1 MAKKAKPIKVKPP
14 KFPLS
19 PLARFPRLTSI
30 KQHFASIEHVM
41 APFALNMEKSD
52 PQFYQFFS
60 GVKELIA
67 ECEHDLRDLTD
78 EEFAKAEAGL
88 CTADNIFSAD
98 GSVLSGHRYKKM
110 EEYVRELGVDQAAA
124 DFKRIN
130 AVNTMFG
137 VATEEELFQARVGYL
152 PPVFLT
158 WIYTAARFLPPI
170 DDAEP
175 EEKRF
180 ALYRYIDKS
189 VTPQALLAVSKIPCI
204 SDIADCLEERCA
216 NMFLLM
222 CAVFLEEIPE
232 KERKKNEYW
241 IVRFKNGSR
250 KKFRALLREDF
261 GELFDCWDHGEFS
274 EAETLAYSVR
284 YHEDD
289 DPCLDIR
296 ERYHVTEVKLLD
308 DVWMTVALAFSVW
321 TTKRFGELGRV
332 RPSEDMGDLDFSF
345 VRFHRWL
352 LAAIDNVRI
361 LLSGLDPRRHLS
373 GVSWLL
379 REDESAIKIFRNASP
394 EECARFLAEDGEI
407 ASFLYRLAERT
418 KGQDKSDAEFVLSLL
433 RACLYGDAAPPALFQ
448 LITYH
453 SDMVEDEEEA
463 AFPLLAWEGARR
475 KYAELFHVNTDISY
489 GNGWHPVPPFDVLNA
504 VCYAIA
510 SLIHE
515 RISLREFLK
524 KDEWPVQM
532 NLPGGVAD
540 FAALVSSFLEQYAFT
555 VLREERKVHRR
566 LPAIAAA
573 KRMLGEEELA
583 ALREELSVT
592 KASLADAREAAALS
606 AGEAMRALQERAD
619 AADTAARK
627 LSKEVSGLTAEVSQL
642 QAALAEKT
650 AAFDALF
657 SSLQEPSEETMELSA
672 AEIATRLCKL
682 SFAFVGGHIKRLRE
696 LRDLG
701 IVPKVTISATH
712 QPKLTTVDAVV
723 IFTDWLAHTDYY
735 AGENIRK
742 YCGAER
748 VFVSGATSTERTL
761 QIIWA
766 GLSPELKKK
775 CEE

>member
-1 MAKKAKPIKVKPP
+1 MGKKKTTKLPKQP

-30 KQHFASIEHVM
+30 KQHFACVNPMM
-41 APFALNMEKSD
+41 APFAIKMKDTNPS
-52 PQFYQFFS
+52 FFN
-60 GVKELIA
+60 LFTDLMDLMA
-67 ECEHDLRDLTD
+67 ECERTERDLT
-78 EEFAKAEAGL
+78 EAEFWEAEVGL
-88 CTADNIFSAD
+88 CKADAIFSPD
-98 GSVLSGHRYKKM
+98 GAGMSAKQYQKM
-110 EEYVRELGVDQAAA
+110 ETYVRDLGATEAAKNFQKVD
-124 DFKRIN
+124 

-137 VATEEELFQARVGYL
+137 VATEEELFQARAGYL
-152 PPVFLT
+152 PPLFLT
-158 WIYTAARFLPPI
+158 WIYTAARFLPPF
-170 DDAEP
+170 DEDEPAE
-175 EEKRF
+175 ERF
-180 ALYRYIDKS
+180 ALYRYIDTA
-189 VTPQALLAVSKIPCI
+189 VTPQALLAISKIPCV
-204 SDIADCLEERCA
+204 SAIADCLEERCA
-216 NMFLLM
+216 NLFLLM
-222 CAVFLEEIPE
+222 CAVFLEEIPV
-232 KERKKNEYW
+232 KERKPDEYW
-241 IVRFKNGSR
+241 IVRFRQGSR
-250 KKFRALLREDF
+250 RQFRALLREDF
-261 GELFDCWDHGEFS
+261 AEFFDFWDHGEFS
-274 EAETLAYSVR
+274 EAEALVYTIRCGKESDTV
-284 YHEDD
+284 
-289 DPCLDIR
+289 LDIR
-296 ERYHVTEVKLLD
+296 DRYHLSEVKLLD
-308 DVWMTVALAFSVW
+308 DMWMSVALVFSVW
-321 TTKRFGELGRV
+321 TTKRFGEFGRV
-332 RPSEDMGDLDFSF
+332 RPSEDMKDLDFSF
-345 VRFHRWL
+345 VRVHRWL
-352 LAAIDNVRI
+352 LSAIDDVRV
-361 LLSGLDPRRHLS
+361 LLSGLDPRRQLS
-373 GVSWLL
+373 CISWLL
-379 REDESAIKIFRNASP
+379 CDNEDARRITKDSSA
-394 EECARFLAEDGEI
+394 EECDVFLAEDGEI
-407 ASFLYRLAERT
+407 AAFLYRLAEQT
-418 KGQDKSDAEFVLSLL
+418 KDQNRSDAKFVLSLL
-433 RACLYGDAAPPALFQ
+433 RACLYGDAAPSALFQ
-448 LITYH
+448 VITCH
-453 SDMVEDEEEA
+453 AEPVEEDGV
-463 AFPLLAWEGARR
+463 FPLLAWDVARR
-475 KYAELFHVNTDISY
+475 KYAELFHINTDISY
-489 GNGWHPVPPFDVLNA
+489 GNGWHPVPPFSVLNA

-657 SSLQEPSEETMELSA
+657 SSLQEPSEETMELSS
-672 AEIATRLCKL
+672 AEIAARLCKL

-723 IFTDWLAHTDYY
+723 MFTNWLAHTDYY